1 MEQARLQGIKESLER
16 ELVSVE
22 RQLAEYGV
30 EVGEDRVELPV
41 GEGGFADSAQVT
53 AGRSE
58 LLSFVE
64 GLQSHQT
71 ELREALGRI
80 DKGTYGKCE
89 RCGAEIPLER
99 LEAIPTARLCVTCK
113 QSAA

>member
-71 ELREALGRI
+71 ELREALARI
-80 DKGTYGKCE
+80 DEGTYGKCE